1 MRRHVCP
8 LLKRI
13 QTSGKL
19 DYRALTKGLYYSDE
33 EIIHQLLLEYR
44 AKRLIAFNGDEIDE
58 CTVFEIVRR
67 NRRGTKLRRARF
79 IN

>member
-13 QTSGKL
+13 QASGKL
-19 DYRALTKGLYYSDE
+19 D
-33 EIIHQLLLEYR
+33 YR
-44 AKRLIAFNGDEIDE
+44 AKRLIAFNGDEIDK